1 MKHLEITLTKK
12 VKNLYVKSDNTLMK
26 EIEDTCGNVSHV
38 HDIIISIINTVK
50 MSLLPKAIYGLNATL
65 IKIPMAPL
73 DRS

>member
-1 MKHLEITLTKK
+1 MKHLEITLTKE

-26 EIEDTCGNVSHV
+26 EIEDTSGNVSHV